1 MCARRAFTTR
11 ASAAEALR
19 LASAPI
25 RSTRALAAHYTTA
38 PSAAMTSTSGGAPFI
53 AVRLCLPPDLCTLLD
68 ISACPCG
75 YRATNVTLWQL
86 IVRYIGTK

>member
-1 MCARRAFTTR
+1 
-11 ASAAEALR
+11 
-19 LASAPI
+19 
-25 RSTRALAAHYTTA
+25 
-38 PSAAMTSTSGGAPFI
+38 MTSTSGGAPFI